1 MHAERV
7 DRYIQML
14 ALAAGDHDEESF
26 ADWLR
31 SVTTTAK

>member
-1 MHAERV
+1 MHADKV
-7 DRYIQML
+7 DRYLQML

-31 SVTTTAK
+31 GVTTQV